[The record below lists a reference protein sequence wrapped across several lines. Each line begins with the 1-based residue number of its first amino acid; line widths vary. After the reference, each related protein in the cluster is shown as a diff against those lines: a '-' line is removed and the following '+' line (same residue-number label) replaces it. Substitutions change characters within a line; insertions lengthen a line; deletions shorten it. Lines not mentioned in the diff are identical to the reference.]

1 MKKSCFALLALGA
14 FGAAAHA
21 QSSVT
26 LYGVVD
32 AGLGYTSGQRV
43 VVTPGK
49 AGRPTVYQNKPF
61 YGFASGTWSGPRWG
75 LKGTED
81 LGGGLSAIF
90 QIESGFNIGTGQG
103 WSGDR
108 LFGRQA
114 YMGLSSKQYGTLTLG
129 RQYDPI
135 VMYVASIGP
144 GSFTTGVTAHP
155 GDLDN
160 EDNQSRVNN
169 TILYRTPT
177 WNGMQFGAMYGF
189 GNQAGSVKSRNMW
202 SVGGNYAYGPF
213 AVGVAYLN
221 ATNNTSLPNTGAW
234 DSSYDGSFG
243 SSVTEGFASAR
254 DLQIIAAAAT
264 YKVGNARFGVNYGN
278 TQYTP
283 DGGSLFKQKETF
295 NAVGV
300 NAEYNFTPFL
310 RVALGYNYAR
320 GTRIDGASAP
330 AYNTV
335 GSGAFYSMSKATQF
349 YLIGGY
355 THATGRTLDR
365 YGNLVDATAT
375 IGDFTSGTPSATP
388 TQTVV
393 RVGMRHSF

>member
-1 MKKSCFALLALGA
+1 MKKTLFALVALNAVCATG
-14 FGAAAHA
+14 HA

-43 VVTPGK
+43 VVTPGQ
-49 AGRPTVYQNKPF
+49 AGRPAVYQNKPF

-114 YMGLSSKQYGTLTLG
+114 YMGLASTRYGTVTLG

-189 GNQAGSVKSRNMW
+189 GNQAGSVRSRNIW

-213 AVGVAYLN
+213 TVGLAYLN
-221 ATNNTSLPNTGAW
+221 ATNNSNPGNSTAW

-243 SSVTEGFASAR
+243 SSVTEGFASTR

-264 YKVGNARFGVNYGN
+264 YKIGNARFGVNYGN

-283 DGGSLFKQKETF
+283 DGHSLFTQKETF
-295 NAVGV
+295 NAAGV

-310 RVALGYNYAR
+310 RVAVGYNYAR
-320 GTRIDGASAP
+320 GSSINGASAP

-335 GSGAFYSMSKATQF
+335 GAGAFYSLSKATQF
-349 YLIGGY
+349 YLISGY
-355 THATGRTLDR
+355 THATGKTLDAF
-365 YGNLVDATAT
+365 GNQVDATAT
-375 IGDFTSGTPSATP
+375 IGDFTSGSPSATP
-388 TQTVV
+388 TQTVL